1 MKFTELKQFKAVVI
15 GASAGGIDALE
26 EILPRLPRNY
36 PVPIIIVLHIPPDQP
51 SLLSELFASR
61 TRLRVKDAV
70 EKETL
75 EAGTIY
81 FAPPGYHLLIE
92 QDMTFALTQ
101 EEPVQFSRPSIDIL
115 FESASD
121 VFGKNLVGIL
131 LTGANRDGAAGL
143 KRIQDTGGLTLIQ
156 DPATAQV
163 QVMPEAASNLL
174 SGSPGFNKKKQIIS
188 LDGITHFLLQLNDD
202 QKSPMLAKTDRVKIL
217 LVDDLRDNLLALE
230 GVLRRD
236 DLDIFKVKSGT
247 EALELMIAHEF
258 ALALIDVKMPVMS
271 GFELAELMRGTKKTK
286 NVPIIFVTA
295 TAKERSFA
303 FKGYESGAVDFL
315 LKPLDIQAVKSKVN
329 IFIELYR
336 QKKALNTQL
345 EIITRNQ
352 KEQEEL
358 LLKLKKAQE
367 VADQAN
373 NFKSAF
379 LANMSHEIRTPLGAM
394 LGFADLLR
402 DPGLS
407 TKDQTAY
414 LDILSRNGQNLAVII
429 NDILDLSKVESGHLQ
444 LEFVDV
450 DPDQIANEVV
460 SLLAEKAK
468 EKGLALKFLTDE
480 TTPKSIVSDP
490 TRVRQVLLNL
500 VGNAIKFTS
509 SGSVQIQS
517 SGRKSNSGSTALCFE
532 VTDTG
537 IGIPES
543 QKASVFEMFVQA
555 DETITRRF
563 GGTGLG
569 LALSK
574 KLANSLGGDIS
585 IARTTLGKGS
595 TFLFQVGDQP
605 ERRDL
610 KKSTTP
616 EEMVKLTEPGARA
629 LEGMKILIAD
639 DSPDNRFLISHY
651 LTKYG
656 ATVDSVNDGD
666 SAYQKALAG
675 NYHVVLMDIQMP
687 GTDGYTATSNLREAG
702 YLKPIFA
709 LTAHAM
715 SEVKQKC
722 LDAGCTGYLTK
733 PINANQLVATVA
745 NTMRM

>member
-1 MKFTELKQFKAVVI
+1 MKIREIRQFKAVVI

-26 EILPRLPRNY
+26 EILPHLPRNY
-36 PVPIIIVLHIPPDQP
+36 PLPIVIVLHIPGDQP
-51 SLLSELFASR
+51 SFLTELFTSR
-61 TRLRVKDAV
+61 TLLQVTDAA
-70 EKETL
+70 EKEIL
-75 EAGTIY
+75 QAGTIY

-92 QDMTFALTQ
+92 PDLTFSLSQ
-101 EEPVQFSRPSIDIL
+101 EQPVLFSRPSINVL
-115 FESASD
+115 FESAANA
-121 VFGKNLVGIL
+121 FGKNLVGIL
-131 LTGANRDGAAGL
+131 LTGANHDGATGL
-143 KRIQDTGGLTLIQ
+143 KQIHDAGGLALIQ
-156 DPATAQV
+156 DPETAQV
-163 QVMPEAASNLL
+163 QSMPAAACALIST
-174 SGSPGFNKKKQIIS
+174 SPSFNKQNQILS
-188 LDGITHFLLQLNDD
+188 LDGIAHFLLQLNDD
-202 QKSPMLAKTDRVKIL
+202 LQSPLLPKNDRVKIL
-217 LVDDLRDNLLALE
+217 LVDDLKDNLLALE
-230 GVLRRD
+230 GVLRRE

-247 EALELMIAHEF
+247 EALELMIVHEF
-258 ALALIDVKMPVMS
+258 ALALIDVQMPVMS

-295 TAKERSFA
+295 TAKERSFS

-336 QKKALNTQL
+336 QKKALNNQL

-367 VADQAN
+367 AAEQAN

-379 LANMSHEIRTPLGAM
+379 LANMSHEIRTPLSAM

-402 DPGLS
+402 DPHLS
-407 TKDQTAY
+407 TKNQTAY
-414 LDILSRNGQNLAVII
+414 LDVLSRNGQNLAVII

-444 LEFVDV
+444 LEYVEMA
-450 DPDQIANEVV
+450 PHIIASEVV

-468 EKGLALKFLTDE
+468 EKGLTLECGADE
-480 TTPKSIVSDP
+480 TTPKSIISDP

-500 VGNAIKFTS
+500 VGNAIKFTL
-509 SGSVQIQS
+509 SGSVKIRS
-517 SGRKSNSGSTALCFE
+517 YGYNENPSLPAALCFE
-532 VTDTG
+532 IRDTG
-537 IGIPES
+537 IGISES
-543 QKASVFEMFVQA
+543 QKNSVFEIFVQA

-574 KLANSLGGDIS
+574 KLAQSMGGDIS
-585 IARTTLGKGS
+585 IVETDLGKGS
-595 TFLFQVGDQP
+595 TFLFQVADLP
-605 ERRDL
+605 ERREL
-610 KKSTTP
+610 KKSDSLEKTIHKEP
-616 EEMVKLTEPGARA
+616 EADA
-629 LEGMKILIAD
+629 LEGIKILIAD

-656 ATVDSVNDGD
+656 AQVDSAEDGD
-666 SAYQKALAG
+666 AAYQTALAG

-687 GTDGYTATSNLREAG
+687 GTDGYTATKKLRQAG

-715 SEVKQKC
+715 SEVRQKC
-722 LDAGCTGYLTK
+722 LDAGCNGYLTK
-733 PINANQLVATVA
+733 PINSHQLVATVA
-745 NTMRM
+745 NTLR